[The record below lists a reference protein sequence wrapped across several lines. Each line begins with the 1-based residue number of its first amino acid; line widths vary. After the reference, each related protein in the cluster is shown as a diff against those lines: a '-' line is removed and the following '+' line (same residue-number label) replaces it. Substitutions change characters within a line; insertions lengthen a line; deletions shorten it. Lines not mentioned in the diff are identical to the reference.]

1 MMRRLSLAGVAAA
14 LGAAAAACATEAPL
28 AEGELA
34 SSFTTS
40 ARESGVPRDLL
51 VAIAHVEDGLGTPR
65 LREPNPDAHVVAAG
79 PLMLRRGKLDTLAR
93 ASALSGAGEIELRA
107 DADRALAA
115 GALVLAELAGRT
127 GARPGDLASYRDA
140 VADMSGYADAPHR
153 DDYVHRVYAT
163 LARGGSF
170 EGRDGQI
177 VTVAAHPEL
186 PPSLTIAVEHGLRV
200 LAGAPDYPG
209 AEWIPTSCTDKCTV
223 GRGGNK
229 VEYVVIHDTEGG
241 WDASVATLQNDP
253 GKSVQYIVGKDGRLA
268 QFVPEADTAWHAGNF
283 WYNQRSVGIEH
294 VGYATQAYPEALYAK
309 SAALVAHL
317 TKKYGIAPDRAHVV
331 GHDQIP
337 NGNKIAQSSPPCA
350 LSPKECRTSGKYG
363 GAGVHSDPGVWEW
376 ATYMPRVGGRA
387 KCTDVTTVAT
397 CSVDQK
403 SAFRCVGDE
412 VVVTACDGP
421 GACEPRGAGDAV
433 CHVSASPSPSS
444 PPGSAPPGSAHGAA
458 PPAVEAS
465 PSEESDGG
473 CAIAPGTSGRAPVAC
488 AAAILV
494 VGLAGARRRPRRRRR
509 A

>member
-1 MMRRLSLAGVAAA
+1 MMRRRSVAGVVAA
-14 LGAAAAACATEAPL
+14 LGVAAAACATEAPP

-34 SSFTTS
+34 ASFSAS
-40 ARESGVPRDLL
+40 ARASGVPRDLL

-65 LREPNPDAHVVAAG
+65 VREPSLDAHVVAAG

-93 ASALSGAGEIELRA
+93 ASALSGAGELELRA

-115 GALVLAELAGRT
+115 GALVLAELAERT

-140 VADMSGYADAPHR
+140 VAEMSGYADAAHR
-153 DDYVHRVYAT
+153 DGYVHRVYAA
-163 LARGGSF
+163 LARGGTF
-170 EGRDGQI
+170 EGRDGQA
-177 VTVAAHPEL
+177 VTLAAHPEL
-186 PPSLTIAVEHGLRV
+186 PPSLTIDVSGGLRL
-200 LAGAPDYPG
+200 LAGTPDYPG
-209 AEWIPTSCTDKCTV
+209 AEWIPTSCTNKCTE

-309 SAALVAHL
+309 SAALVTHL
-317 TKKYGIAPDRAHVV
+317 TKKYGVAPDRAHVI

-350 LSPKECRTSGKYG
+350 LSPKECRSSGKYG

-387 KCTDVTTVAT
+387 KCTDVTTTAT

-403 SAFRCVGDE
+403 SAFRCVGDV

-433 CHVSASPSPSS
+433 CHVSATPGPSP
-444 PPGSAPPGSAHGAA
+444 PPATGAPPGPGA
-458 PPAVEAS
+458 PPPGGEAS
-465 PSEESDGG
+465 SSEASDGG
-473 CAIAPGTSGRAPVAC
+473 GCALAPIRSGGLPVAS
-488 AAAILV
+488 ILGV
-494 VGLAGARRRPRRRRR
+494 VAGLARRRSRRGRRVD
-509 A
+509 